1 MALSLI
7 QEEVKKLIKKH
18 NSICPFEIARS
29 LGVIIQYADL
39 GDTLGFYLHD
49 SRIKF
54 ININQYLHEILQ
66 RFVCAHELGHVI
78 LHPKANTP
86 FLRRNTLF
94 SVDKIE
100 VEANTFAVE
109 LLMPDE
115 KIREFKNT
123 NLSIEEIARICGIPQ
138 GLSYLKNFKNI

>member
-1 MALSLI
+1 MAFI
-7 QEEVKKLIKKH
+7 QEEVKKLIQKYSS
-18 NSICPFEIARS
+18 NCPFEIARS
-29 LGVIIQYADL
+29 LGIIIQYGDL
-39 GDTLGFYLHD
+39 GNTLGFYLHD

-66 RFVCAHELGHVI
+66 RFVCAHELGHAI

-109 LLMPDE
+109 LLIPDE
-115 KIREFKNT
+115 KIYEYRNT
-123 NLSIEEIARICGIPQ
+123 NLSIEQLGEIFGVPG
-138 GLSYLKNFKNI
+138 GLAHLKSFKNF